1 MSLNRKPRYTNGFLL
16 VGDAGGMVSPFNGEG
31 IAPAMKAGRYAAEA
45 MAQALSRTHRA
56 GVDRAMSAYPQRVRD
71 EYGGYYQLGRIFVAL
86 IENPTIMRTCTNV
99 GLPIARLMTLV
110 HKLLSD
116 GYERTGGD
124 FDDQLITMLTKV
136 VRPA

>member
-1 MSLNRKPRYTNGFLL
+1 
-16 VGDAGGMVSPFNGEG
+16 MVSPYNGEG
-31 IAPAMKAGRYAAEA
+31 IAPAMKAGRYAASCI
-45 MAQALSRTHRA
+45 AQALRRAHRA
-56 GVDRAMSAYPQRVRD
+56 GIDRAMSEYPHMLRD

-99 GLPIARLMTLV
+99 GLPMPRLMTLV

-116 GYERTGGD
+116 GYERSGGD
-124 FDDQLITMLTKV
+124 FDDQLITTLTKV